1 MVSSATLTMAMPQH
15 KNCTT
20 RYWNQC
26 CSGLTEAGLTLNV
39 DRCTFRVPKIKF
51 LVNVMSADGIEA
63 DPDNVSAVVNLP
75 IPKNVHEVRVPG
87 MVNHLCKF

>member
-1 MVSSATLTMAMPQH
+1 M
-15 KNCTT
+15 
-20 RYWNQC
+20 
-26 CSGLTEAGLTLNV
+26 TLNV
-39 DRCTFRVPKIKF
+39 DRCTFRVPKIKL

-63 DPDNVSAVVNLP
+63 DPDKVSAVVNLP

>member
-1 MVSSATLTMAMPQH
+1 MVSSATLTMAMPQP

-20 RYWNQC
+20 RYWNKGY
-26 CSGLTEAGLTLNV
+26 SGLTEAGLTLNV

-51 LVNVMSADGIEA
+51 LVNVMSTDGKEA
-63 DPDNVSAVVNLP
+63 DQDKVSAVVNLP

>member
-1 MVSSATLTMAMPQH
+1 M
-15 KNCTT
+15 
-20 RYWNQC
+20 
-26 CSGLTEAGLTLNV
+26 
-39 DRCTFRVPKIKF
+39 PKIKF

-63 DPDNVSAVVNLP
+63 DPDKVSAVVNLP